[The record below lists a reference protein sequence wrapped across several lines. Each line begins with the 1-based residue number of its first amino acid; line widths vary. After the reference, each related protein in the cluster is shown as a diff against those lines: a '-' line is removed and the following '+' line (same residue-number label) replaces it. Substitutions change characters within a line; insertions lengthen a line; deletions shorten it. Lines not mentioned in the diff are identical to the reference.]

1 MNNDIFF
8 NINDTLSHNCLF
20 NFLIGERGVGKSFQ
34 AKKFVFNHFLK
45 TGKKF
50 IYLRRYK
57 DELKK
62 ALYADKEPI
71 FFKQLTKDIIK
82 KNSWTVK
89 NNTIYINDKICG
101 YGIPLSTSNILK
113 SATYEDVDTIIF
125 DEFIIDKGNYH
136 YLQNEVI
143 KFLEF
148 YETVARLRDV
158 RVIFLGNA
166 ITLSNPYFTYF
177 DISLPYNTTFKK
189 FNNDIL
195 LCYIKNEKYREVKE
209 KTRFGKLIKD
219 TDYGLY
225 AMNNQFLNDSKT
237 FIKKRTNE
245 SVLKFIIIVN
255 KNFFGVWF
263 DYKLNQIYISKSYDN
278 NCKLKYACDEKSHDI
293 NYFKMNTTNIS
304 FKILKN
310 TYNNGN
316 LFFENQKIKNLCSGL
331 IQKF

>member
-62 ALYADKEPI
+62 GLYADKDPI

-82 KNSWTVK
+82 KNTWTVK

-166 ITLSNPYFTYF
+166 ITMSNPYFLYF
-177 DISLPYNTTFKK
+177 NISLPYNTTFKK

-209 KTRFGKLIKD
+209 KTRFGKLIKG

-245 SVLKFIIIVN
+245 SVLKFIIIIN

-263 DYKLNQIYISKSYDN
+263 DYKLNQIYISKNYDN

-310 TYNNGN
+310 SYNNGN